1 MSLLGV
7 ILVRIFPAFSYI
19 RTEYGEIRI
28 SPYSVQMQGNDRK
41 MQTRITTNTG
51 TFHAVVTTTRISKMR
66 QHFHKIFC
74 LIQICQLFNSFTFS
88 MITVLPLLTFSR
100 RRSLSHRNQS
110 IPLESK
116 VSKSKVFIPDSCQG
130 SIQNSAEAFVQRC
143 FVKKVFLEIS
153 QNSQENTGAKDS
165 I

>member
-1 MSLLGV
+1 MHCVKSVRTRSYSGPHFS
-7 ILVRIFPAFSYI
+7 RIFLHSDWI
-19 RTEYGEIRI
+19 RRDTYL
-28 SPYSVQMQGNDRK
+28 S
-41 MQTRITTNTG
+41 RITTNTG

-88 MITVLPLLTFSR
+88 MITVSPLLTFSR
-100 RRSLSHRNQS
+100 RRFLSHINQS

-116 VSKSKVFIPDSCQG
+116 VSKSKVSIPDSCQG

-143 FVKKVFLEIS
+143 FVKKVFLE
-153 QNSQENTGAKDS
+153 NSQENTCAKDC